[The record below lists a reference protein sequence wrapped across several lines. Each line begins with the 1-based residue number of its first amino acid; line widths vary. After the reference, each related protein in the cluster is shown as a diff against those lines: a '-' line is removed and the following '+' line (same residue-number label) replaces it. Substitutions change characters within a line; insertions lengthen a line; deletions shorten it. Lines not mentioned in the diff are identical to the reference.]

1 MTETGT
7 LTEWI
12 NNFIQ
17 GKDCSIANAQV
28 IEVALDELYAE
39 DGLIQDTVM
48 MLASYRAGG
57 GEYLYDEEQVKR
69 QLQKVVGIMD
79 ALNASHTQTP
89 TRL

>member
-28 IEVALDELYAE
+28 IEVALDELYPE
-39 DGLIQDTVM
+39 DGLI
-48 MLASYRAGG
+48 
-57 GEYLYDEEQVKR
+57 
-69 QLQKVVGIMD
+69 
-79 ALNASHTQTP
+79 
-89 TRL
+89 